1 MSATDAWTRLGSVPP
16 ADLHDTTLQ
25 LHWATQFIA
34 AAGQSFADPKDDD
47 SHRAMTWDANRHA
60 FIGEPFTGGY
70 PFRVAVRPADLVLQ
84 LVDQTD
90 EPLGSLPLVGV
101 TMQEG
106 YEWLATGL
114 AHYMGGLPELGRPD
128 FELPEHPVANGAP
141 FSDGRDDEL
150 RVLSALFR
158 SAAGL
163 LEALAAPDES
173 ASEVRCWPHHFDIA
187 TLVTIEAG
195 EDAHSSKTIGIGM
208 APMGGSYDGW
218 YWYVTPSI
226 SGRERSTRAGWGRSV
241 AHGGLGRSGAGRQCG
256 SGGRR
261 AFPRGRRA
269 QIHRHRRPCLNGRF
283 RGMTPD
289 LHECDSSMARAV
301 RYVNRAAP
309 PSSASHSLC
318 RA

>member
-34 AAGQSFADPKDDD
+34 VAGQSFADPKDDD

-60 FIGEPFTGGY
+60 FIGEPFAGGY

-114 AHYMGGLPELGRPD
+114 AHYMGGLPELGRLD

-187 TLVTIEAG
+187 TLVTIEAE

-208 APMGGSYDGW
+208 APMGGGYDGW
-218 YWYVTPSI
+218 YWYVTPWPSPDV
-226 SGRERSTRAGWGRSV
+226 SDLPELGGVGQWHTEGWVGAVLDGNVVVEADAPFREAVVRKFIDTAVHASMGV
-241 AHGGLGRSGAGRQCG
+241 LG
-256 SGGRR
+256 
-261 AFPRGRRA
+261 
-269 QIHRHRRPCLNGRF
+269 
-283 RGMTPD
+283 
-289 LHECDSSMARAV
+289 E
-301 RYVNRAAP
+301 
-309 PSSASHSLC
+309 
-318 RA
+318 